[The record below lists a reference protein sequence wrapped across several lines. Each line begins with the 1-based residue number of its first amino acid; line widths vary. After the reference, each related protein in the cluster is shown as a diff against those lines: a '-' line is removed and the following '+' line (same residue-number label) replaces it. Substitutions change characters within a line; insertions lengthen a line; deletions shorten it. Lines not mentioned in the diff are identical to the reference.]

1 MKNTT
6 ERKVTVTLPAELAD
20 RLERAREKAREVSG
34 YRPSLAK
41 VAERYLRIGAGLE

>member
-20 RLERAREKAREVSG
+20 RLERAREKAREPTACFTL
-34 YRPSLAK
+34 RTAPSRL
-41 VAERYLRIGAGLE
+41 